1 LWRYEASGFGHRLE
15 LSPGHRAG
23 SLGLLCERCFR
34 PLAERGMLLI
44 GEFVP
49 NDDRSGPPIAMLFGL
64 NMLLH
69 TPAGDVFT
77 MKDYREWLK
86 GAGFRTIKT
95 IRTPWAVSAL
105 ILAGK

>member
-1 LWRYEASGFGHRLE
+1 
-15 LSPGHRAG
+15 
-23 SLGLLCERCFR
+23 
-34 PLAERGMLLI
+34 MLLI

-49 NDDRSGPPIAMLFGL
+49 NDDRSGPPIAMLFSL

-95 IRTPWAVSAL
+95 LRTPWAVSPL
-105 ILAGK
+105 ILAGKYRSVSEPIRLD